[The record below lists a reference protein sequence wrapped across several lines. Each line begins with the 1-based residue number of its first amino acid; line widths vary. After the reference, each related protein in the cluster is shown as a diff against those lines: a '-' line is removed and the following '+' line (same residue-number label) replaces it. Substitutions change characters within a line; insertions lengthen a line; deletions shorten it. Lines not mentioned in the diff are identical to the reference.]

1 MPGPIN
7 ITGLPPL
14 AAPSTSTL
22 EERPGAR
29 IGAATYGDALRGAPR
44 APTGVSQSFSTFL
57 EAQLRDVN
65 TLHKEADS
73 AVAAMATG
81 RSHNLHE
88 MMIALDRADVSLR
101 LATKVR
107 NKAVEAYQEI
117 MRMPI

>member
-7 ITGLPPL
+7 ITGLPPMVS
-14 AAPSTSTL
+14 PSTVAL

-29 IGAATYGDALRGAPR
+29 IGAATYGRAMRGAARTP
-44 APTGVSQSFSTFL
+44 PGVSQKFSTFL

-65 TLHKEADS
+65 TVHKEADA

-101 LATKVR
+101 MVTKVR

>member
-7 ITGLPPL
+7 ITGLPPM
-14 AAPSTSTL
+14 ATQTASL
-22 EERPGAR
+22 ENRPGVR
-29 IGAATYGDALRGAPR
+29 IGTYGEAMRGAPR
-44 APTGVSQSFSTFL
+44 SPAGVSPSFSTFL

-65 TLHKEADS
+65 SVHKEADA

-101 LATKVR
+101 MVTKVR

>member
-7 ITGLPPL
+7 IVGLS
-14 AAPSTSTL
+14 PSSVAY
-22 EERPGAR
+22 EQRPGAR
-29 IGAATYGDALRGAPR
+29 IGTATYSEPMRGTPR
-44 APTGVSQSFSTFL
+44 APAGVTEKFSTFL

-65 TLHKEADS
+65 TVHKEADA
-73 AVAAMATG
+73 AVAAMTTG

-107 NKAVEAYQEI
+107 NKALEAYQEI
-117 MRMPI
+117 MRMPL

>member
-7 ITGLPPL
+7 ITGLPP
-14 AAPSTSTL
+14 ASVSL
-22 EERPGAR
+22 EQRPGSH
-29 IGAATYGDALRGAPR
+29 IGEATYSRPLKGTPR
-44 APTGVSQSFSTFL
+44 TPPGVTESFSTFL

-65 TLHKEADS
+65 TVHKEADA

-88 MMIALDRADVSLR
+88 MMIALDRADVSFR
-101 LATKVR
+101 MVTKVR
-107 NKAVEAYQEI
+107 NKAIEAYHEI

>member
-7 ITGLPPL
+7 ITGLPPMS
-14 AAPSTSTL
+14 APSSSTL

-29 IGAATYGDALRGAPR
+29 IGAATYGGAMRGVPR
-44 APTGVSQSFSTFL
+44 APTGVSPKFSAFL

-65 TLHKEADS
+65 SLHKEADA

-88 MMIALDRADVSLR
+88 MMIALDRAEVSLR
-101 LATKVR
+101 LVTKVR